1 MVLLYICFQSWKG
14 QSMLGGMGKRIFR
27 DWLSD
32 LLGSFAGGGCSVL
45 SLRHGGRGLLVLT
58 VGGLPSAVGKGRKDK
73 K

>member
-1 MVLLYICFQSWKG
+1 
-14 QSMLGGMGKRIFR
+14 MLGGMEKRIFR

-32 LLGSFAGGGCSVL
+32 LLGSFAGAGGGGCSVL

-58 VGGLPSAVGKGRKDK
+58 VGGPPSAVGKGRKDK

>member
-1 MVLLYICFQSWKG
+1 
-14 QSMLGGMGKRIFR
+14 MLGGMGKRIFR

-32 LLGSFAGGGCSVL
+32 LLGSFAGAEGWCSVL

-58 VGGLPSAVGKGRKDK
+58 VGGPPSAVGKGRKDK